1 MKINVRLFAAAKEFA
16 GSDSIEVDL
25 PTICTA
31 RDLRGAILETI
42 PRLKSFGSNLRF
54 AVDAEYANDNTPIR
68 ETSEVACIP
77 PVSGG

>member
-25 PTICTA
+25 PVASTA
-31 RDLRGAILETI
+31 SDLRSAVFERI
-42 PRLKSFGSNLRF
+42 PRLQSFGSQLRF
-54 AVDAEYANDNTPIR
+54 AVDAEYATEDTPIHA
-68 ETSEVACIP
+68 TSEVACIP

>member
-1 MKINVRLFAAAKEFA
+1 MKINVRLFAVAKEFA

-25 PTICTA
+25 PVACTA
-31 RDLRGAILETI
+31 NDLRRIVCERI
-42 PRLKSFGSNLRF
+42 PRLKSFGSQLRF
-54 AVDAEYANDNTPIR
+54 AVDAEYAMDSTPIR